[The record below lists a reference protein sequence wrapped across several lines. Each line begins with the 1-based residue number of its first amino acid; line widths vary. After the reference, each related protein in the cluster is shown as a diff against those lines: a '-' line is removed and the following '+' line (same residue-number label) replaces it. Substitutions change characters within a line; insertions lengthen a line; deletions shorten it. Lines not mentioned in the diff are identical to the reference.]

1 MLSGMATLQMVQQST
16 LRMQSASAATGMV
29 QAGAAAVTEL
39 TLSMKIVLRLAKT
52 GQTAT
57 GYTVAGT
64 AAAAASVQR
73 LDTASDGGM
82 ANLPDTLQQS
92 RDEQRADRMPSTAWQ
107 VKLAAGRQF
116 RSGRRLCPAGREA
129 AAHSGAAGDQPRLP
143 SAGAGAAGVAAA
155 AAAAAAA
162 QPGT

>member
-1 MLSGMATLQMVQQST
+1 MLSGVAMLQMVQQST

-82 ANLPDTLQQS
+82 ANLPDTLQQT
-92 RDEQRADRMPSTAWQ
+92 RNEQKADCVLSMARQ
-107 VKLAAGRQF
+107 VKLAAGRLF
-116 RSGRRLCPAGREA
+116 RSGRRLCPAGRGA
-129 AAHSGAAGDQPRLP
+129 AAHSSAAGDQPRLP
-143 SAGAGAAGVAAA
+143 SGGAGAVGVAAA
-155 AAAAAAA
+155 AAAVAAA
-162 QPGT
+162 QRGI